1 MRGAGVMPSQTIIIC
16 HVCVLVNKAL
26 FDSNKT
32 LAQFDLLVK
41 LAGLKTVPNWVGG
54 KVALNRDVYPSGH
67 GGAP

>member
-26 FDSNKT
+26 FDSNRT

-54 KVALNRDVYPSGH
+54 
-67 GGAP
+67 